1 MEFELGTAIL
11 AGLAATAVMTAVL
24 YMGYAMGMRMDMPM
38 MLGTML
44 LPKGPAAWLLGLAMH
59 FMMGA
64 AFFVVYAALFDILA
78 IEDTI
83 AGWGAL
89 FGLAHGTVAGAAMG
103 MMNVMHPRME
113 SSAGQS
119 GVSALPAP
127 GFFGLRVSA
136 MAPVAILMLHVIY
149 GAVGGAIYSA

>member
-1 MEFELGTAIL
+1 VEFELGTAIL
-11 AGLAATAVMTAVL
+11 AGLAGTAVMTAAL
-24 YMGYAMGMRMDMPM
+24 YMGYVMGMRMDMPM

-44 LPKGPAAWLLGLAMH
+44 LPKGAAAWLLGLAMH

-64 AFFVVYAALFDILA
+64 AFFVVYAVLFDALA
-78 IEDTI
+78 IEDTV

-89 FGLAHGTVAGAAMG
+89 FGLAHGTMAGAAMG

-113 SSAGQS
+113 GSAQA
-119 GVSALPAP
+119 GVGALPAP

-136 MAPVAILMLHVIY
+136 MAPMAILMLHVIF
-149 GAVGGAIYSA
+149 GAVGAAVYTA